1 MIIQSDFLTHWKVH
15 ALSGIIG
22 RAEALTALL
31 ALWGHC
37 QNSRTYVFEF
47 TLPMLAGICQYQ
59 GNAATLHQAMLDC
72 RLLDPLEDGKYEVH
86 GWAEKNAS
94 YVSCWANGAK
104 GGTKKNPSAT
114 PNASQ
119 GIPSATP
126 NNPMGNP
133 SATHRVP
140 IGPPC
145 EEKEEKE
152 ENRKEKKE
160 GTVPAGPAAS
170 MIFWDLA
177 SGWTGFT
184 PVLRENLTKAFPG
197 IDVDLA
203 CMETDRWLR
212 DNPGKAGK
220 KNWLSFLT
228 NWLRRSSPSGDSAD
242 DSTSQ
247 NHAQKNEDAT
257 RPPLHLVRPAPAG
270 PWRAAFTATYSR
282 PADID
287 WAALP
292 PAIQREIKDI
302 LAAADPLQLAAWMA
316 LEKNE
321 KRAAV

>member
-1 MIIQSDFLTHWKVH
+1 MIIQPDFLRHWKVV

-22 RAEALTALL
+22 REEALTALL
-31 ALWGHC
+31 AIWGHC
-37 QNSRTYVFEF
+37 QNSKTYVFEF

-59 GNAATLHQAMLDC
+59 GNAATLYQGLIDC
-72 RLLDPLEDGKYEVH
+72 RLLDPLGDGKYEVH

-94 YVSCWANGAK
+94 YIAAWANGAK
-104 GGTKKNPSAT
+104 GSTKKPPPAT
-114 PNASQ
+114 DRP
-119 GIPSATP
+119 
-126 NNPMGNP
+126 PMGDP
-133 SATHRVP
+133 SATHGLPIGIPRPPFEGP
-140 IGPPC
+140 IGPP
-145 EEKEEKE
+145 KERKKE
-152 ENRKEKKE
+152 GIEGKKE

-197 IDVDLA
+197 IDLDLA

-228 NWLRRSSPSGDSAD
+228 NWLRRSSPSGDSSD
-242 DSTSQ
+242 DGTSQ
-247 NHAQKNEDAT
+247 NHAQKNEDGT

-292 PAIQREIKDI
+292 PGIQREIKDI
-302 LAAADPLQLAAWMA
+302 LAAADPLQLAAWTA

>member
-1 MIIQSDFLTHWKVH
+1 MIIQPEFLTHWKVQ
-15 ALSGIIG
+15 ALCGAIG

-31 ALWGHC
+31 ALWGNC
-37 QNSRTYVFEF
+37 QTSKSYVHRFSPEK
-47 TLPMLAGICQYQ
+47 LAGICQYH
-59 GNAATLHQAMLDC
+59 GDPEHLLKTFVKLE
-72 RLLDPLEDGKYEVH
+72 LLDPLEDGKYEVH

-94 YVSCWANGAK
+94 YKAAWANGAK
-104 GGTKKNPSAT
+104 GGAKKSPSAILNSPQDDPSVT
-114 PNASQ
+114 YGLPDD
-119 GIPSATP
+119 IPDPLIQEPT
-126 NNPMGNP
+126 
-133 SATHRVP
+133 
-140 IGPPC
+140 GPP
-145 EEKEEKE
+145 KEG
-152 ENRKEKKE
+152 RKEGIEGKKE

-228 NWLRRSSPSGDSAD
+228 NWLRRSSPSGDSSD
-242 DSTSQ
+242 DGTSQ
-247 NHAQKNEDAT
+247 NHAQKNEDGT

-302 LAAADPLQLAAWMA
+302 HAAADPLQLAAWTA